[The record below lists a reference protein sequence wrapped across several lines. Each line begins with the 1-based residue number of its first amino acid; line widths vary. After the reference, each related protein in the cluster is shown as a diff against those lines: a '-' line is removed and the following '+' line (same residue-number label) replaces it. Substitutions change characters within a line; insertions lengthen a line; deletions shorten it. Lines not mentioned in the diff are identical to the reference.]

1 MQRVSTFMQFAVAEQ
16 AISARQRELLEA
28 QRSISSG
35 RRIAVP
41 SDDPIGAAT
50 GVALRSGLAQLDQF
64 KSNQSHARFLL
75 NQSENAVAQVADAVL
90 DARDRLLAAANG
102 SLTNSDRLMLAR
114 DLEGVLARIVG
125 LANSPDGI
133 GGFLFAGTKEGAPPF
148 AVDDDGV
155 SYLYLGDG
163 IAQRLEVDRGR
174 LLTTKFTGDDV
185 FLKIR
190 AGNGTFVTAANSAN
204 AGSGWIDAGG
214 VTDPSVVTGSNYE
227 IKFVF
232 DSTEYKYKYR
242 VTRASDS
249 KVFEFVFA
257 PGSGS
262 TTLQFDGLRVT
273 ISGAPEVGDGFEVQP
288 AGYRSIFDT
297 MSQAIAALKTST
309 ANAADRAR
317 ALSLVG
323 GALASIDQA
332 HDHFLLKRAE
342 IGASLAELDGHAQLN
357 ETRNLELQ
365 GRRSDVEDVDY
376 GQAVTL
382 LARRQASF
390 EAAIKSYSMVSRLS
404 LFDYL

>member
-1 MQRVSTFMQFAVAEQ
+1 MTMQRISTLMQFAAAEQ

-64 KSNQSHARFLL
+64 KANQSHARFLL

-102 SLTNSDRLMLAR
+102 SLGDNDRLMLAR
-114 DLEGVLARIVG
+114 DLEGVLARMVA
-125 LANSPDGI
+125 LANSADGI
-133 GGFLFAGTKEGAPPF
+133 GGFLFAGASEGAPPF
-148 AVDDDGV
+148 AFAGAVV
-155 SYLYLGDG
+155 SYSGDG

-204 AGSGWIDAGG
+204 AGSGWIDAGR
-214 VTDPSVVTGSNYE
+214 VTDPSALTGSDYE
-227 IKFVF
+227 I
-232 DSTEYKYKYR
+232 EYNGTQYV

-249 KVFEFVFA
+249 EQFVFA

-273 ISGAPEVGDGFEVQP
+273 ISGAPATGDRFEVQP